1 MGLPLASGGGLRASY
16 CEAGRVFAQAGTT
29 CSTRLLPEHALSSRA
44 ARMTP
49 ARTRTQ
55 RDVSMAPSQSRRTGR
70 LRPLAAALLSAD
82 EARKPDRRPGFRQR
96 SKSRVPSQFRHPR
109 LDNGGVWERTIPTPC
124 LLSPALA
131 GLFLFLCP
139 DAFSRAPPESEP
151 RLGDR
156 RGSGLTTFTGGLQ
169 RVCSSLAP
177 KAYVR
182 LYAAVHTRALSL
194 AGDCS
199 ARAAVRAAP
208 LRGHVFGRR
217 HEGERRVANRVI
229 SVAPVLRRRV
239 GVHQIPRP
247 ANASR
252 ECANDSFSCPRL
264 G

>member
-139 DAFSRAPPESEP
+139 DAFSRGGTTQKVSPD
-151 RLGDR
+151 LGTV
-156 RGSGLTTFTGGLQ
+156 G
-169 RVCSSLAP
+169 
-177 KAYVR
+177 
-182 LYAAVHTRALSL
+182 AL
-194 AGDCS
+194 D
-199 ARAAVRAAP
+199 
-208 LRGHVFGRR
+208 
-217 HEGERRVANRVI
+217 
-229 SVAPVLRRRV
+229 
-239 GVHQIPRP
+239 
-247 ANASR
+247 
-252 ECANDSFSCPRL
+252 
-264 G
+264 